1 MQRRRALRLLPRRA
15 LPRAVR
21 RATTVWPEPS
31 HFRALPGRMRARRG
45 LPLPRRALLAPRRRG
60 PTALLLQLLQRES
73 SVRSDSHALVPPPL
87 RFLAPARRGTCAQRA
102 HRLQGRGL
110 LGAAPPFA
118 PQDTTASRAH
128 PPLDAPQ
135 ERIVR
140 GAFRSRP
147 RPRAC
152 RAVLAGMVQLLRSV
166 QQGTLRRSA
175 RAPALRDFFALR
187 ARAIPRRVCVPADST
202 A

>member
-21 RATTVWPEPS
+21 RATTAWPEPS
-31 HFRALPGRMRARRG
+31 HCLALPGRMRARWG

-110 LGAAPPFA
+110 PGAAPPFA
-118 PQDTTASRAH
+118 PQDTTASRAR

-152 RAVLAGMVQLLRSV
+152 RAVLAGMVQLLRSA
-166 QQGTLRRSA
+166 QREILRRPA
-175 RAPALRDFFALR
+175 QALALRDFSASRVR
-187 ARAIPRRVCVPADST
+187 AARHRVSAPADST